1 MDRNTIIGF
10 LLIFAVLIGWQQYN
24 KPIQEARK
32 AEALRQDSLARV
44 QDSLHNEELDAF
56 RRQMPPEE
64 TEATDTSVA
73 AAQQQAATTT
83 ESNEGHGMDAAYG
96 PFAGA
101 AEGIEKEQILE
112 NDQVRITFTN
122 KGGRIKSVE
131 LLQYQR
137 VVVGEKHEEHKEPLI
152 LMANPENRFSYALQV
167 PTAGSGTVPTD
178 ALFFDGQLEGNT
190 LTFRAYA
197 GTGKYFEQKYT
208 LPETGFDLQYEL
220 SWKGLEDIVSPSQD
234 MLPLSWVNYL
244 AKLEKSVRYEKTYST
259 IYYKPLD
266 EDVEHLSYMKDDR
279 QTSEAKPVEWVAN
292 TNQFFQST
300 LIGEEKAFS
309 FGEFAISILP
319 DGSDYIKK
327 CETRLDIPF
336 KEQQHFS
343 MRWYIGPNDFDIL
356 QAHQRDLEYTVAY
369 GSSILGTI
377 NRWIVRPIFNF
388 LSSFVGSMG
397 LAIFLLTL
405 IVKLLLYP
413 LAYKMLY
420 QQSKMAAL
428 KPIIEKVKERFKDDA
443 QQQQVETMKLYQ
455 EYGVNPLGGCLP
467 TLLQM
472 PIWIALYRFFPAAIE
487 FRQKGFLWATDLSSY
502 DVAFTLPFTIPA
514 YGDHVS
520 LFTLLWVATTI
531 LYTYYNSKHMD
542 MSANPAMKYVQYF
555 MPVMFLF
562 FFNNYAAGLT
572 VYLLFSNI
580 LNIAQTLITKN
591 YIVDQEKIKRELEAA
606 KAKPKKKGGFRER
619 LQKAMEEQQRVAEQQ
634 KKKKKK

>member
-10 LLIFAVLIGWQQYN
+10 LLIFAVLIAWQQYN
-24 KPIQEARK
+24 KPIQEARL
-32 AEALRQDSLARV
+32 AEARRQDSLAQLQQ
-44 QDSLHNEELDAF
+44 QDSLNSKELDAF

-64 TEATDTSVA
+64 AEAGDGSATEAA
-73 AAQQQAATTT
+73 AAT

-101 AEGIEKEQILE
+101 AEGIEKEQVLE

-137 VVVGEKHEEHKEPLI
+137 VVVDEKHKEHKEPLI
-152 LMANPENRFSYALQV
+152 LMANPQNRFSYELQV
-167 PTAGSGTVPTD
+167 PAAANKFIRTED
-178 ALFFDGQLEGNT
+178 LFFEGQLEGRS
-190 LTFRAYA
+190 LIFRAYA
-197 GTGKYFEQKYT
+197 DSAKYFEQKYT

-234 MLPLSWVNYL
+234 MLSLMWINYL
-244 AKLEKSVRYEKTYST
+244 PKLEKSVRYEKTYST
-259 IYYKPLD
+259 IYYKPLG

-279 QTSEAKPVEWVAN
+279 QTSEGRPVEWVAHS
-292 TNQFFQST
+292 NQFFQSS
-300 LIGEEKAFS
+300 LIGREEAFS
-309 FGEFAISILP
+309 FGEFAVMDLP
-319 DGSDYIKK
+319 EKADYLKK

-336 KEQQHFS
+336 KGKQGFS
-343 MRWYIGPNDFDIL
+343 MSWYIGPNDFDIL

-377 NRWIVRPIFNF
+377 NRWIIRPIFNF

-405 IVKLLLYP
+405 IVKLTLYP

-428 KPIIEKVKERFKDDA
+428 KPVIEKVKERFKDDP

-502 DVAFTLPFTIPA
+502 DVAFALPFNIPA
-514 YGDHVS
+514 YGEHVS
-520 LFTLLWVATTI
+520 LFTLLWVVTTI
-531 LYTYYNSKHMD
+531 LYTHYNTKHMD
-542 MSANPAMKYVQYF
+542 MSANPAMKYVQYL

-562 FFNNYAAGLT
+562 FFNSYAAGLT

-580 LNIAQTLITKN
+580 LNIAQTVITKN

-619 LQKAMEEQQRVAEQQ
+619 LQKALEEQQRIAEQQ
-634 KKKKKK
+634 KKKKKR

>member
-1 MDRNTIIGF
+1 
-10 LLIFAVLIGWQQYN
+10 
-24 KPIQEARK
+24 P
-32 AEALRQDSLARV
+32 
-44 QDSLHNEELDAF
+44 
-56 RRQMPPEE
+56 
-64 TEATDTSVA
+64 
-73 AAQQQAATTT
+73 
-83 ESNEGHGMDAAYG
+83 
-96 PFAGA
+96 
-101 AEGIEKEQILE
+101 
-112 NDQVRITFTN
+112 
-122 KGGRIKSVE
+122 
-131 LLQYQR
+131 
-137 VVVGEKHEEHKEPLI
+137 
-152 LMANPENRFSYALQV
+152 
-167 PTAGSGTVPTD
+167 
-178 ALFFDGQLEGNT
+178 
-190 LTFRAYA
+190 
-197 GTGKYFEQKYT
+197 
-208 LPETGFDLQYEL
+208 
-220 SWKGLEDIVSPSQD
+220 
-234 MLPLSWVNYL
+234 
-244 AKLEKSVRYEKTYST
+244 
-259 IYYKPLD
+259 
-266 EDVEHLSYMKDDR
+266 
-279 QTSEAKPVEWVAN
+279 
-292 TNQFFQST
+292 
-300 LIGEEKAFS
+300 EKA
-309 FGEFAISILP
+309 
-319 DGSDYIKK
+319 DYLKK

-336 KEQQHFS
+336 KGKQDFS
-343 MRWYIGPNDFDIL
+343 MNWYIGPNDFDIL

-377 NRWIVRPIFNF
+377 NRWIIRPIFNF

-405 IVKLLLYP
+405 IVKLTLYP

-428 KPIIEKVKERFKDDA
+428 KPVIEKVKERFKDDP

-502 DVAFTLPFTIPA
+502 DVAFALPFNIPA

-520 LFTLLWVATTI
+520 LFTLLWVITTI
-531 LYTYYNSKHMD
+531 VYTYYNSKHMD

-580 LNIAQTLITKN
+580 LNIAQTVITKN

-619 LQKAMEEQQRVAEQQ
+619 LQKALEEQQRIAEQQ
-634 KKKKKK
+634 KKKKKR